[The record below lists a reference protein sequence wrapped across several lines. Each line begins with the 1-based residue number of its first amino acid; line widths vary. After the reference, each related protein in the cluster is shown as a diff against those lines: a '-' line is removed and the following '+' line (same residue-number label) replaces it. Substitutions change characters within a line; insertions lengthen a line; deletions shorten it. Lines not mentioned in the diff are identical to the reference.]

1 MRVALDIPE
10 EVEQRLRAR
19 WSDLPRH
26 ALEALAAAAYRS
38 GVLTGAEVGCML
50 GLESRWEVED
60 FLKNAEAL
68 LGYTEADLSRD
79 LQAIRM
85 TRGR

>member
-1 MRVALDIPE
+1 MKVALDIPE

-26 ALEALAAAAYRS
+26 ALEALAAAYRS
-38 GVLTGAEVGCML
+38 GVLTGAEVGRML

-68 LGYTEADLSRD
+68 LGYMEADLSRD

>member
-1 MRVALDIPE
+1 MVSWRMDSEGPIACCQP
-10 EVEQRLRAR
+10 Q
-19 WSDLPRH
+19 DLPRH

-85 TRGR
+85 T

>member
-1 MRVALDIPE
+1 MKVALDIPE
-10 EVEQRLRAR
+10 EVGQRLRAR

-26 ALEALAAAAYRS
+26 ALEALAAADYRS

>member
-1 MRVALDIPE
+1 MKVALDIPE
-10 EVEQRLRAR
+10 EVGQRLRAR

-26 ALEALAAAAYRS
+26 ALEALAATAYRS
-38 GVLTGAEVGCML
+38 GVLTGAEVGRML
-50 GLESRWEVED
+50 GLESRWEVEG
-60 FLKNAEAL
+60 FLKDTEAL